1 MFLAKGKSKQKNPG
15 VFVELL
21 ADTAG
26 VQGVYLVN
34 LWGMSPVLLHGPVSQ
49 GISSTMTGVWC
60 AVPLCHLIVIGKEW
74 DGVSGRKAPVVKGWL
89 LTPW

>member
-1 MFLAKGKSKQKNPG
+1 MFLAKGKSKQKTLG

-34 LWGMSPVLLHGPVSQ
+34 LWGMSPVL
-49 GISSTMTGVWC
+49 
-60 AVPLCHLIVIGKEW
+60 
-74 DGVSGRKAPVVKGWL
+74 
-89 LTPW
+89 